1 MNDQIFISQ
10 TIIDLNL
17 ILDKFQLRNK
27 KYFLSEPDWKIIRI
41 SIIESPFH

>member
-1 MNDQIFISQ
+1 MAATDQIFISQ

-27 KYFLSEPDWKIIRI
+27 KYIFIRTGL
-41 SIIESPFH
+41 ENYQD

>member
-17 ILDKFQLRNK
+17 ILDKFQLGNK
-27 KYFLSEPDWKIIRI
+27 KYFL
-41 SIIESPFH
+41 